1 MNHQRRPTDLL
12 SEDHK
17 EVLLR
22 LSKMGEA
29 LASLD
34 KKPDIESL
42 KEHGKFFQHDIW
54 AHFDKEEK
62 ALFPE
67 MEKFIPRDQGPIGV
81 MLLEHDDLRE
91 ANRKFQSALTSLT
104 QDINDAGAKQVIRHE
119 GYTIIDVLQQHIHKE
134 DNILFMM
141 ANMHITDAQNNRML
155 EVFAGIDREYGK
167 QAATR

>member
-1 MNHQRRPTDLL
+1 MNNQRRPTDIL

-17 EVLLR
+17 EVLAK
-22 LSKMGEA
+22 LSKMGET
-29 LASLD
+29 LASID
-34 KKPDIESL
+34 KKPDLESL
-42 KEHGKFFQHDIW
+42 KEYGKFFKRDIW

-81 MLLEHDDLRE
+81 MLLEHKDLRE
-91 ANRKFQSALTSLT
+91 ANDKFQSALAALL
-104 QDINDAGAKQVIRHE
+104 QDVNNAGAKQIIRHE

-141 ANMHITDAQNNRML
+141 ANMHINDAQNKRIL

-167 QAATR
+167 